1 MYLILRGRRPGRV
14 MHQPK
19 TGINYTR
26 ILRFL
31 IKLWTVVYWI
41 FHKPKNSKNLFVS
54 RKINNLILNTINLT
68 FN

>member
-14 MHQPK
+14 MHQLK

-31 IKLWTVVYWI
+31 IKLWTVV
-41 FHKPKNSKNLFVS
+41 FF
-54 RKINNLILNTINLT
+54 INRFEEFIRLEED
-68 FN
+68 